1 MVWSSGGN
9 GGFLFDVMVS
19 AVREREGGAVAVT
32 PAGVAEC

>member
-19 AVREREGGAVAVT
+19 AVREREGGGD
-32 PAGVAEC
+32 AGRRC